1 MSEKVLFVDDE
12 QSLLN
17 GLERRLSC
25 DLDMDTALS
34 GDDGL
39 LKMEE
44 SGPYAVVVT
53 DMQMPQMNGVQF
65 IKQARMISPETV
77 YIMLTGNQDQT
88 TATQAVNNGEVYR
101 FLNKPC
107 DFETIKR
114 CVTSAQRQ
122 YDLARNEKELLQ
134 STMVG
139 TIRVL
144 SEVLEVSQPDV
155 FSQEPTIEGTFQHLT
170 KSLSL
175 RDHWEYKLVFAV
187 GFGRIRSC
195 CPNDNGRFLSRHRSL
210 RMNLRKSTSSSPCLE
225 GVCSRIFLVL
235 GGVAR
240 IIECQSEVNGDLTY
254 GPDKEHINMG
264 ANILKTSIHWS
275 ALRSSG
281 LSSSDALRELQRVMP
296 ELSLDLTDG
305 LMRMSN
311 KEGNPVVA
319 LEPRKLREGMI
330 VADDVVS
337 DGDERLVRAGRHL
350 TTAMIEKLTMYHE
363 TQRPIKAVYVYET
376 N

>member
-17 GLERRLSC
+17 GLTRRLSC

-77 YIMLTGNQDQT
+77 YIMLTGNQDQG

-155 FSQEPTIEGTFQHLT
+155 FSQEPTIEGTFLHLT
-170 KSLSL
+170 KCLSL
-175 RDHWEYKLVFAV
+175 RDHWEYKLASRLGLAGFALLPERQRKIFEQTQITSNESQEV
-187 GFGRIRSC
+187 YKQLTMLGGRLLQNIPR
-195 CPNDNGRFLSRHRSL
+195 
-210 RMNLRKSTSSSPCLE
+210 
-225 GVCSRIFLVL
+225 L

-240 IIECQSEVNGDLTY
+240 IIECQAEVNGDLTY

>member
-1 MSEKVLFVDDE
+1 M
-12 QSLLN
+12 
-17 GLERRLSC
+17 
-25 DLDMDTALS
+25 
-34 GDDGL
+34 
-39 LKMEE
+39 
-44 SGPYAVVVT
+44 
-53 DMQMPQMNGVQF
+53 
-65 IKQARMISPETV
+65 
-77 YIMLTGNQDQT
+77 
-88 TATQAVNNGEVYR
+88 
-101 FLNKPC
+101 
-107 DFETIKR
+107 
-114 CVTSAQRQ
+114 
-122 YDLARNEKELLQ
+122 
-134 STMVG
+134 
-139 TIRVL
+139 
-144 SEVLEVSQPDV
+144 EVSQPDV

-175 RDHWEYKLVFAV
+175 RDHWEYKLSSRLGLAGFALLPERQRKIFEQTQITSNESQEV
-187 GFGRIRSC
+187 YKQLTLLGGRLLQNIPR
-195 CPNDNGRFLSRHRSL
+195 
-210 RMNLRKSTSSSPCLE
+210 
-225 GVCSRIFLVL
+225 L

-305 LMRMSN
+305 LMRMNN